1 MFSPRLA
8 PVLPLTSANAVKSLP
23 SLFLEPLTTCH
34 FSIVRQEM
42 LMRLIATELLSP
54 PRTAPERLR
63 SAPCGGTGTGF
74 NALRG
79 HILHQQPPKPSYCP
93 PTSSTPQ
100 NPLTF
105 GSPHKARPTSEP
117 PPCSVPRFPQSN
129 PRSGANDLVGRGDV
143 AAPGSGSAGTQPLS
157 PTALLRKKK
166 RIQGRE
172 GARVPHQVAALVLRA
187 AAPRLAP
194 SRGPDSQRARLALG
208 GAGTCCLNVNTS
220 FIHLDWLSSAMLRY
234 T

>member
-93 PTSSTPQ
+93 PTPSTPQ

-105 GSPHKARPTSEP
+105 GSPHKARLTSEP
-117 PPCSVPRFPQSN
+117 PHLAPCLGFPKATPGAVPTIRWDAGMWRHRATGLRAPSPFPPLPCFVKKKGSRAGKEPGCPTRLQPSCCVPQ
-129 PRSGANDLVGRGDV
+129 PRAWLRRAV
-143 AAPGSGSAGTQPLS
+143 
-157 PTALLRKKK
+157 PTASERGW
-166 RIQGRE
+166 RSA
-172 GARVPHQVAALVLRA
+172 ARVPAV
-187 AAPRLAP
+187 
-194 SRGPDSQRARLALG
+194 
-208 GAGTCCLNVNTS
+208 
-220 FIHLDWLSSAMLRY
+220 
-234 T
+234 